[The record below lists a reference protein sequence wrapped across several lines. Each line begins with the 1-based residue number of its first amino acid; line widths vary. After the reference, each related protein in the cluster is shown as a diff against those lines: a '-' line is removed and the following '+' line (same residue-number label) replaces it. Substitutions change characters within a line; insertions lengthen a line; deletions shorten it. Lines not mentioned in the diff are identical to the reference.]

1 MGQQPRKPAGTPVGG
16 QFAPTAYD
24 EDDIDLFPVRR
35 NLESG
40 SQEEPG
46 GPVAVQKTSYCAL
59 SVASRVLL
67 TTMAL
72 LIIRVTIALMG
83 STTTLMPTTLL
94 CRRPVREK
102 RPVVHARVLPPR

>member
-16 QFAPTAYD
+16 QFAPTAHD

-46 GPVAVQKTSYCAL
+46 VGAGGCVEDELLCSECGQPCVVDDNGVAYHSCDDSPDGIDYDVDADHVAVPEACS
-59 SVASRVLL
+59 
-67 TTMAL
+67 
-72 LIIRVTIALMG
+72 
-83 STTTLMPTTLL
+83 
-94 CRRPVREK
+94 
-102 RPVVHARVLPPR
+102 